1 MYQLYITNS
10 IIRIFF
16 NSNCPTPSESTLISV
31 ITILIMSVLTKV
43 WLRCFKQ
50 GPLEEIWNLW
60 AYKNIQNK

>member
-1 MYQLYITNS
+1 MLLNL

-43 WLRCFKQ
+43 LVKM
-50 GPLEEIWNLW
+50 L
-60 AYKNIQNK
+60 